1 VTNGRAA
8 LGVRA
13 HSGWAAVVAVCGSL
27 DEPLVLASRRL
38 EVVPSADVMHTQPY
52 HVAAELG
59 AQRGRLVV
67 DRCAADA
74 EARAK
79 TGLARLTEELV
90 AKTFAACAIL
100 TPRAREPLDFERTL
114 RSHALVHA
122 AEGMLFRTAFAR
134 AAAACDLEVHAFEED
149 EIIAVAASRL
159 GERPE
164 GVERRLSDLGRV
176 AGRPWTRDQ
185 KLAALAGLL
194 ALAPPKPAPKRR
206 AQVRIASKKRA

>member
-1 VTNGRAA
+1 M
-8 LGVRA
+8 
-13 HSGWAAVVAVCGSL
+13 
-27 DEPLVLASRRL
+27 E
-38 EVVPSADVMHTQPY
+38 VPSADVMHTQPY

-74 EARAK
+74 EARA
-79 TGLARLTEELV
+79 TANGLARLAEELV
-90 AKTFAACAIL
+90 AKTLAVCAIL
-100 TPRAREPLDFERTL
+100 TPRAREPLDLERTL

-149 EIIAVAASRL
+149 DIIAVAASRL

-164 GVERRLSDLGRV
+164 RIERRLSDLGRI
-176 AGRPWTRDQ
+176 AGRPWARDQ

-194 ALAPPKPAPKRR
+194 ALAPPKPALKRR
-206 AQVRIASKKRA
+206 AQARIASKKRA